1 MDESHRPDR
10 VELFRDQGG
19 EWRWHRKAPNGQL
32 IADSG
37 EGYINK
43 DDAVAMAE
51 RVNGDDVEYH
61 LD

>member
-1 MDESHRPDR
+1 